1 MRNLGRLAHIP
12 EKWIPVFR
20 RGYAP
25 TQESRAHLKCIPM
38 GCALVLTVLA
48 FVGGAYAPAQAQE
61 FPYDRDLVLD
71 ARAMRGS
78 KRIPVIAV
86 SSDGQAQIDLW
97 CKRGTGQVA
106 VAGDAIT
113 ITVGT
118 MREEPCTAERQQA
131 DEEML
136 AALAGVTGW
145 SVRGEVVML
154 TGAAS
159 LRFRAAAN

>member
-20 RGYAP
+20 RGYAT

-71 ARAMRGS
+71 ARAMLGS

-86 SSDGQAQIDLW
+86 SPDGQAQIDLW

-106 VAGDAIT
+106 IAGDAIT
-113 ITVGT
+113 ITIGT
-118 MREEPCTAERQQA
+118 MRDEPGHPRCSYAQATASRCTSNALG
-131 DEEML
+131 DG
-136 AALAGVTGW
+136 AALSRRDELTAAGW
-145 SVRGEVVML
+145 SHR
-154 TGAAS
+154 
-159 LRFRAAAN
+159 